1 MTSERTIDDA
11 VQAHVDARSEPQA
24 PDAAP
29 VWLRRAFIGLCVEVY
44 GLLVFGAA
52 VRVNKAGLSCPDW
65 PLCFGEVI
73 PEMDLA
79 IFLEWGHRALA
90 GTVSIVFLALGIAV
104 ARRSELRARAGR
116 WLVAAG
122 GVLLVQIVLG
132 GLTVLHLLADWSVT
146 LHLLCGN
153 LFLAML
159 VTATLSLGGR
169 TPQATAPR
177 VRSAVAVLA
186 LALVAQ
192 LGMGGL
198 VASNHAGLAC
208 TEWPTCAGGVW
219 FPWNPGP
226 VNLQLL
232 HRLGG
237 YTLLVVAWIVA
248 VMARGQAA
256 LRGPAWIFAGLV
268 TMQATL
274 GIGNVIW
281 RLPQTLA
288 IGHSAMA
295 GLLTLTM
302 TLLWARTRGPS
313 AEPA

>member
-24 PDAAP
+24 PDVVP

-90 GTVSIVFLALGIAV
+90 GTVSLVFLALGFAV
-104 ARRSELRARAGR
+104 ARRSGLRARAGR

-122 GVLLVQIVLG
+122 GVLLLQIVLG

-159 VTATLSLGGR
+159 VTATISLGER
-169 TPQATAPR
+169 ASQATAPR

-226 VNLQLL
+226 VNLQLM

-237 YTLLVVAWIVA
+237 YTLLVVAWSVA
-248 VMARGQAA
+248 VMARAESA
-256 LRGPAWIFAGLV
+256 VRGPAWVLAGLV
-268 TMQATL
+268 TMQAAL

-302 TLLWARTRGPS
+302 TLLWARSRGAS
-313 AEPA
+313 SEPA